1 MLPLLLYK
9 AGHILARSQA
19 FKTNIEHIMEKRL
32 ANCLV
37 FLTVAGKGKEIKM
50 DQQLKWKRIITME

>member
-37 FLTVAGKGKEIKM
+37 FLTVAGKGKEIN
-50 DQQLKWKRIITME
+50 